1 MDQQLRHDLA
11 LRLADCPIAPG
22 GLTSPQATGALKPG
36 TPDGAVAPGKGAAG
50 H

>member
-36 TPDGAVAPGKGAAG
+36 TPDRAVAPGKGAAG